1 MLPGKEGRGGA
12 PGKEEQRAREVRL
25 EGPFGLCATHVTVG
39 KNALMSPLEP
49 DPVRRIKSIL
59 DAAKDAERG
68 GERGKR
74 LKAHGC
80 AGHQGE
86 RPVTPAG
93 QPGSSRCL

>member
-49 DPVRRIKSIL
+49 DPVRRIKQKHPIRS
-59 DAAKDAERG
+59 KF
-68 GERGKR
+68 
-74 LKAHGC
+74 
-80 AGHQGE
+80 
-86 RPVTPAG
+86 
-93 QPGSSRCL
+93 